1 MASLISGLIAI
12 LFAGAL
18 VLIVSMVTKG
28 SGNKESKDSRSG
40 KSQFVDSTE
49 VIEQYPLESGLM
61 AMAAG
66 FIAGSSPESRKVL
79 TELFVSLSQNTSD

>member
-12 LFAGAL
+12 VLAGGL
-18 VLIVSMVTKG
+18 VLIISMFYK
-28 SGNKESKDSRSG
+28 SPPSKKDEQTREGIS
-40 KSQFVDSTE
+40 KFVDGTE
-49 VIEQYPLESGLM
+49 VIDQYPIESGLM

-79 TELFVSLSQNTSD
+79 TELFVTLSQNTQE